1 MDERSAKLA
10 IVRLFDDGTFC
21 GRTNEY
27 EPTECDLQQ
36 NTESV
41 FLEQGWMSKS
51 TESVFCKSHSVGSYP
66 EELSLVRKFLQ
77 NVDYDFDF

>member
-1 MDERSAKLA
+1 MDERSAKIANASSTRAL
-10 IVRLFDDGTFC
+10 FC

-41 FLEQGWMSKS
+41 LLEQGWMSKS

-66 EELSLVRKFLQ
+66 EELSVVRKFLQ